1 VVHLDRIYFEL
12 GISAEVAKPVIGGLI
27 KEFQKLFPSATFLHA
42 HFKAI
47 RDRTVMKGTTV
58 GNCEKRSKIIWRES
72 KTGQSISNGDTFV
85 VSIKNVCTT

>member
-12 GISAEVAKPVIGGLI
+12 GISAAAAKPVIGGLI

-47 RDRTVMKGTTV
+47 RDRTVMNGTTV
-58 GNCEKRSKIIWRES
+58 GNYEIRSKIIWRKS
-72 KTGQSISNGDTFV
+72 KTGQSISDGDTFV
-85 VSIKNVCTT
+85 VSIKNVRST